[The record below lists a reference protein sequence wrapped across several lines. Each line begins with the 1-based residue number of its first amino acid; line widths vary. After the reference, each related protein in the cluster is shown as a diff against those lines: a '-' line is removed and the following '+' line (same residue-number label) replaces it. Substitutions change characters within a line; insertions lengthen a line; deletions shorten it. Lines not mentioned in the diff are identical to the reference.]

1 MALTDTASV
10 SLRPARLVAA
20 GVLAAAAVRPLL
32 PVEPVPPCPLRALT
46 GIPCPM
52 CGMTRSVTAAVHGDI
67 GHSIALSPFGIA
79 AVVLALVVLLVP
91 RLPRAMVIPV
101 WWIVALLGAMWTY
114 QMFKYSTGRPL

>member
-1 MALTDTASV
+1 VPLTDTTSV

-20 GVLAAAAVRPLL
+20 GMLVAAAVRPLL
-32 PVEPVPPCPLRALT
+32 PVETVPACPLRALT

-67 GHSIALSPFGIA
+67 GHSLSLTPFGIA
-79 AVVLALVVLLVP
+79 AVVLALVLLFVP
-91 RLPRAMVIPV
+91 RLPRAIVVPV
-101 WWIVALLGAMWTY
+101 WSIVVVLAAMWTY